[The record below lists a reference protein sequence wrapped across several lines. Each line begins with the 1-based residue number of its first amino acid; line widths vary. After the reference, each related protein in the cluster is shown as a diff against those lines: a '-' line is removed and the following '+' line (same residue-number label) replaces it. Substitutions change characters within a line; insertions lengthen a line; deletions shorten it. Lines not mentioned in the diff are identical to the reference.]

1 MTENQGISTC
11 EGNRERRGRSDDATA
26 TAEAAPPADSADAG
40 TEAEETEAEETEAP
54 GTETPEIG
62 GPKGPE
68 PTRYG
73 DWERKGR
80 CTDF

>member
-1 MTENQGISTC
+1 MPESQKD
-11 EGNRERRGRSDDATA
+11 EKPQEKKP
-26 TAEAAPPADSADAG
+26 EPAKM
-40 TEAEETEAEETEAP
+40 P
-54 GTETPEIG
+54 KEIG

-73 DWERKGR
+73 DWEQKGR

>member
-1 MTENQGISTC
+1 MSESKP
-11 EGNRERRGRSDDATA
+11 E
-26 TAEAAPPADSADAG
+26 PA
-40 TEAEETEAEETEAP
+40 ETEPKKPEARKLP
-54 GTETPEIG
+54 KEIG

-73 DWERKGR
+73 DWEVKGR

>member
-1 MTENQGISTC
+1 MAYSLYNWFRSMTQKKKQINSSNEQAVN
-11 EGNRERRGRSDDATA
+11 
-26 TAEAAPPADSADAG
+26 
-40 TEAEETEAEETEAP
+40 TETHQHSVETEEAP
-54 GTETPEIG
+54 GSTPEIG

-80 CTDF
+80 CIDF